1 MRDEGAGRRALV
13 LALSLTW
20 VVALTTTQWFADG
33 RLVVV
38 PWLALAAFVASL
50 YTSWRATSLVAG
62 LATAAVALLSAGAG
76 DLPGR
81 DGLVR
86 VAGSAALAVVA
97 VLSAHVRARREEHV
111 RQVTEVA
118 TVAQTAILPP
128 VPARVGH
135 LDLASRYRSAS
146 AHALVGGDLF
156 DVVATGES
164 VRVVLGDVRG
174 KGLPAVHTAA
184 AVLSAFRH
192 DAPLA
197 DVGLAE
203 LARRVEASVT
213 PRLGAEDFVTAVL
226 CEVGPDGSLGVV
238 LCGHPAPLRV
248 DAAGA
253 VTPVGAHRSP
263 PLGLG
268 VDPLVETTR
277 LGGRDRV
284 LLFTDGLAEARDA
297 AGRFFDVEA
306 AASAL
311 AAGGDLD
318 EALERLLE
326 DVREHAGGRID
337 DDLALLLLQRR
348 AA

>member
-1 MRDEGAGRRALV
+1 MVDDGARRRALV

-20 VVALTTTQWFADG
+20 VVVLTVTQHVADG

-62 LATAAVALLSAGAG
+62 AATAAVALLSADAG

-86 VAGSAALAVVA
+86 VAGSAALAVMA
-97 VLSAHVRARREEHV
+97 VLSAHVRARREQHV

-118 TVAQTAILPP
+118 TVAQTAILAP

-135 LDLASRYRSAS
+135 LDLASRYQSAS

-156 DVVATGES
+156 DAVATEGS

-192 DAPLA
+192 SAPQP
-197 DVGLAE
+197 DVCLAE
-203 LARRVEASVT
+203 LARRVEASVA
-213 PRLGAEDFVTAVL
+213 PRLAAEDFVTAVF
-226 CEVGPDGSLGVV
+226 CEVCPDGRLDVV

-248 DAAGA
+248 GADGVVAA
-253 VTPVGAHRSP
+253 VGEHRSP

-268 VDPLVETTR
+268 VEPLVETGR
-277 LGGRDRV
+277 LGGRERL

-306 AASAL
+306 AAGAL

-318 EALERLLE
+318 AALERLLE

-348 AA
+348 SS